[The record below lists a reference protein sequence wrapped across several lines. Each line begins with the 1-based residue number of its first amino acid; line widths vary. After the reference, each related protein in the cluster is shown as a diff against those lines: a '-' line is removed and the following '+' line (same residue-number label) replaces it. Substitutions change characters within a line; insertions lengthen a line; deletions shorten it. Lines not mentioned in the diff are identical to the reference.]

1 MKKMSKYEK
10 LTEDL
15 KKALEATQYI
25 ETDESISDTG
35 TCNFDDAGIFLNR
48 WHEEKVNEAARL
60 AGSYAVKHEDLSKA
74 FHKTYFTFGFPS
86 HNQGNRRS
94 ARAEAICK
102 ILEELGYEVYLY
114 QAMD

>member
-1 MKKMSKYEK
+1 MKIDKYAK

-15 KKALEATQYI
+15 KKALDATQYI
-25 ETDESISDTG
+25 ETDESIPDTG

-48 WHEEKVNEAARL
+48 WCEDKVNEAARR
-60 AGSYAVKHEDLSKA
+60 AGSYAIKREDLSKA

-86 HNQGNRRS
+86 HNQGERRT

-114 QAMD
+114 QSTD